1 MHFTAAQITLIRIA
15 TIAISRRR
23 KVALTYDSAAE
34 AEKDYKQTGLRKLD
48 WVFPDVSVTTLTL
61 VSFRRRP
68 HGEII
73 LSFNACG

>member
-1 MHFTAAQITLIRIA
+1 M
-15 TIAISRRR
+15 
-23 KVALTYDSAAE
+23 ALTYDSAAE